1 MGTLQGK
8 VAKFALMQAS
18 IGAATGGNKRGT
30 HANGFGLKGQLE
42 IYDQPQQNSWLQIGP
57 FKKALKDDQRPEV
70 RIRFADASGRPTAK
84 PPDSEADVRAI
95 SFSFVVDGKRQD
107 FSMNNDPRFNF
118 GNLTDFNNF
127 LSFSLIS
134 AVSPG
139 ADPGDPNTPIG
150 KLFVSNPDVAQSV
163 MKAKKLNDNQL
174 EKDVYAYHTEN
185 YYTGSAFSFGKDK
198 SGKDRAAKFKLAW
211 CGEKLER
218 EKTTVDA
225 SGKILVNRAKLVE
238 RTTNAV
244 NDEKNKEFGF
254 ELEVQILDAEKIKTA
269 PEWPE
274 GKRPRTGVDW
284 VEDATLEWTDE
295 VSTSYKLGKLT
306 AIPKSVMSDAECENE
321 PGFDVNKH
329 NSDLFIPLGNIN
341 RGRAAVELQ
350 SQKLR
355 AKVDPALLPPKSTPF
370 THTKTIE
377 QGWDVDDRDIFWYLP
392 QGAYVLPYDW
402 FMVLTDPATNK
413 LLRDGLEGFGFVH
426 ADPDRNLGSVDAGP
440 GRTNAFGVI
449 LNEVA
454 SRALEVKTNAQTANA
469 ETAQMGQAFGRFNAE
484 EYSKIHRGEA
494 VFAVNCAGCHSENPE
509 LVTMVPFAEF
519 DKNSTRNRPFVGTD
533 PVYFGNL
540 AKSWSNADTGR
551 LSDTSVLRELNRK
564 DPEVAK
570 RFRNPYLGMRF
581 DAKYK
586 QKDIVIEVLA
596 DTTMGIFLKYMK
608 ANAISMDPTDRDY
621 QYLTGGTLSAKQT
634 HVGAFKARSLH
645 GIAFTGPYFHNGSVR
660 TLREVLSP
668 EERSAEFFIGGTGY
682 DQKNGGFENAGRFHF
697 RANKMGN
704 LNIGHDFA
712 ADLSAA
718 QKEDLLMYLKSL

>member
-1 MGTLQGK
+1 
-8 VAKFALMQAS
+8 
-18 IGAATGGNKRGT
+18 
-30 HANGFGLKGQLE
+30 
-42 IYDQPQQNSWLQIGP
+42 
-57 FKKALKDDQRPEV
+57 
-70 RIRFADASGRPTAK
+70 
-84 PPDSEADVRAI
+84 
-95 SFSFVVDGKRQD
+95 
-107 FSMNNDPRFNF
+107 MNNDPRFNF

-150 KLFVSNPDVAQSV
+150 KLFISNPDVAQSV

-377 QGWDVDDRDIFWYLP
+377 QGWDADDRDIFWYLP

-413 LLRDGLEGFGFVH
+413 PLRDGLEGFGFVH
-426 ADPDRNLGSVDAGP
+426 ADPERNLGSVDAGP
-440 GRTNAFGVI
+440 GRTDAFGVI

-454 SRALEVKTNAQTANA
+454 SRALGVKTNAQTASAPVSFPQLWGAPDEEWVQYSGLSNNA
-469 ETAQMGQAFGRFNAE
+469 FTRNIGQVLGVFGDVILDPASDDFLATTARFSNLQVLEEKLRTLKPPKWEQVFGRFNAE

-551 LSDTSVLRELNRK
+551 LSDTSVLRELNRR

-596 DTTMGIFLKYMK
+596 DTTIGIFLKYMK
-608 ANAISMDPTDRDY
+608 ANAIPMDPTDRDY
-621 QYLTGGTLSAKQT
+621 QYLTGGTLPAKQT